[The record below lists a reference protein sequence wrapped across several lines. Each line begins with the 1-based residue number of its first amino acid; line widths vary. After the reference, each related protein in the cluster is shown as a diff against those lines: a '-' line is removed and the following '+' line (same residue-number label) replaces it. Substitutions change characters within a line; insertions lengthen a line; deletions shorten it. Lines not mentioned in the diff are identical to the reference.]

1 MIKGT
6 VFDIKEMTVHDGPGS
21 RVTVFLK
28 GCPLRCQWCHNP
40 EGLSATPQLMIKETM
55 CGHCGLCGREC
66 EHDECQP
73 FGRCIHA
80 CPKGLVSISGTEY
93 TPDALAARLSKY
105 ADFLNSVGG
114 GVTFS
119 GGEPLLQAEFV
130 TEVTQILHQGGLH
143 VAVDTCGTPLTPAGE
158 RLMETA
164 DLFLLDIKM
173 TTEEDY
179 KRYTGGS
186 LAATIAFLDRLESL
200 EKDVWIRHVVV
211 PGINDIEEDI
221 LRLAELIKGYTC
233 IKKVELLPY
242 HRMGEHKY
250 EATDMQFTAY
260 TVPAQE
266 DMDAYR
272 RLFDC

>member
-119 GGEPLLQAEFV
+119 GGEPLMQPEFLYETLIRCENLHKALQTSGYCDSDTFEK
-130 TEVTQILHQGGLH
+130 ILS
-143 VAVDTCGTPLTPAGE
+143 AVDYVLFDIKLVDNELHKKYTGVENDRILANYEILKNSGVEYVIRVPLIPGITDTPENLSAVAEIAGE
-158 RLMETA
+158 HR
-164 DLFLLDIKM
+164 
-173 TTEEDY
+173 
-179 KRYTGGS
+179 
-186 LAATIAFLDRLESL
+186 
-200 EKDVWIRHVVV
+200 
-211 PGINDIEEDI
+211 
-221 LRLAELIKGYTC
+221 
-233 IKKVELLPY
+233 VELMRYNTFAPSKYKMVGMEFRLDSLPSNDVNLSVF
-242 HRMGEHKY
+242 KN
-250 EATDMQFTAY
+250 A
-260 TVPAQE
+260 VI
-266 DMDAYR
+266 
-272 RLFDC
+272 L